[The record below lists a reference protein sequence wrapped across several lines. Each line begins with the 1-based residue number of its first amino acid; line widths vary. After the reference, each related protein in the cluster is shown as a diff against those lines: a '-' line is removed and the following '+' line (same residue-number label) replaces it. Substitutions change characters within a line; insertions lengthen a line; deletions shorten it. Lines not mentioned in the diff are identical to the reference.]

1 MNVKDKNEINT
12 ANSPNSSTDLFLNYS
27 DLIVN
32 KSTDDF
38 LKDYEQNNNLV
49 DININHFKNK
59 DDKLSSVDRVKNE
72 IDELNQIEIEQDVNI
87 NGQFEAELQELNLT
101 HLSEIKNININ
112 QNNRNQG
119 ENVKQNHR
127 SDGDLKVNSN
137 IKNVVSKDNALEE
150 IQIIKQKAKIDT
162 NLNVLNEAIT
172 KNNLINNANTVP
184 CKLTKNDIKN
194 QTILKNST
202 LDKNINPNNLLNLNS
217 IYANESFNADQAPIN
232 KANTFLRS
240 NCEQK
245 KIQSPNSLR
254 NSKESDFD
262 LNIILDM
269 NKSNIVGNDSE
280 NPFKEQVKNMM
291 SKDNLNCQ
299 VSDKLI
305 NNNR

>member
-12 ANSPNSSTDLFLNYS
+12 ANSQNSSTDLFLNYS

-38 LKDYEQNNNLV
+38 LKDYEHNNNLV
-49 DININHFKNK
+49 GINHFKNK

-112 QNNRNQG
+112 QHNRNQG
-119 ENVKQNHR
+119 ENVNQNHR
-127 SDGDLKVNSN
+127 SDGDLKINSN

-172 KNNLINNANTVP
+172 KNHFINNANIVP
-184 CKLTKNDIKN
+184 CKQTKNDVKN

-202 LDKNINPNNLLNLNS
+202 LDKNINANNLLNLNS

-245 KIQSPNSLR
+245 KI
-254 NSKESDFD
+254 
-262 LNIILDM
+262 
-269 NKSNIVGNDSE
+269 
-280 NPFKEQVKNMM
+280 
-291 SKDNLNCQ
+291 
-299 VSDKLI
+299 
-305 NNNR
+305 

>member
-12 ANSPNSSTDLFLNYS
+12 ANSQNSSTDLFLNYS

-72 IDELNQIEIEQDVNI
+72 IDELNQIEIEQDVDI

-112 QNNRNQG
+112 QHNRNQG
-119 ENVKQNHR
+119 ENVNQNHK
-127 SDGDLKVNSN
+127 SDGDVKVNSN

-150 IQIIKQKAKIDT
+150 IQIIKHKAKIDT

-184 CKLTKNDIKN
+184 CKLTKNDVKN

-202 LDKNINPNNLLNLNS
+202 LDKNINANNLLNLNS

-245 KIQSPNSLR
+245 KI
-254 NSKESDFD
+254 
-262 LNIILDM
+262 
-269 NKSNIVGNDSE
+269 
-280 NPFKEQVKNMM
+280 
-291 SKDNLNCQ
+291 
-299 VSDKLI
+299 
-305 NNNR
+305 

>member
-49 DININHFKNK
+49 DINHFKNK

-101 HLSEIKNININ
+101 HLSEIKNIN

-119 ENVKQNHR
+119 ENVNQNHR

-150 IQIIKQKAKIDT
+150 VQIIKQKAKIDT

-184 CKLTKNDIKN
+184 CKLTKNDVKN
-194 QTILKNST
+194 QTNLKNST

-245 KIQSPNSLR
+245 KI
-254 NSKESDFD
+254 
-262 LNIILDM
+262 
-269 NKSNIVGNDSE
+269 
-280 NPFKEQVKNMM
+280 
-291 SKDNLNCQ
+291 
-299 VSDKLI
+299 
-305 NNNR
+305 

>member
-49 DININHFKNK
+49 DINHFKNK

-101 HLSEIKNININ
+101 HLSEIKNIN

-119 ENVKQNHR
+119 ENVNQNHR

-184 CKLTKNDIKN
+184 CKLTKNDVKN
-194 QTILKNST
+194 QTNLKNST

-245 KIQSPNSLR
+245 KI
-254 NSKESDFD
+254 
-262 LNIILDM
+262 
-269 NKSNIVGNDSE
+269 
-280 NPFKEQVKNMM
+280 
-291 SKDNLNCQ
+291 
-299 VSDKLI
+299 
-305 NNNR
+305 